1 MNTPNRLTLARMIL
15 APVFLL
21 LFLWEFPF
29 HILVSGLVFGVAAL
43 TDLFDGRLA
52 RKYGQITSLG
62 KFLDPIADKMLTT
75 AAFIAFVACDEMNVW
90 ALFLILTRE
99 FVVTSVR
106 LVAAEGG
113 RVVAANLWGKIKT
126 VTQFIAILYMLV
138 ALEFVSWR
146 DSLLAGAALPE
157 AAFTVPLLIGQA
169 LLWIAAVMT
178 AVSGVTYFW
187 DNRRF
192 FLPKS
197 AGKQE

>member
-15 APVFLL
+15 SPLFLL

-29 HILVSGLVFGVAAL
+29 HTLLSGVVFGAAAL

-75 AAFIAFVACDEMNVW
+75 AAFLAFVACDQMNVW

-113 RVVAANLWGKIKT
+113 KVVAANIWGKIKT
-126 VTQFIAILYMLV
+126 VMQFIAILYLLV
-138 ALEFVSWR
+138 ALEFASWQ
-146 DSLLAGAALPE
+146 DTVLQSAALPE
-157 AAFTVPLLIGQA
+157 AVFTVPLVVGQV

-197 AGKQE
+197 AKNR